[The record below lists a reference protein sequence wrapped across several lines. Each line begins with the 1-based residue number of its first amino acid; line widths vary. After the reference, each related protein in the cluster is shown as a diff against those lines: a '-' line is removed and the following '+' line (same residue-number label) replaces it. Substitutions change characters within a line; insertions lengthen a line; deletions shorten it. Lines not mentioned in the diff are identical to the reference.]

1 MRRGFHL
8 SQLLAEPDA
17 TVEAVERELRSL
29 ERLVAENERLL
40 TARNWD
46 GFEDN
51 FRDQRRVTHA
61 LQNAM
66 EEAGV
71 DREGPYGQKVMK
83 RLRYIYAVRQN
94 QMERLKSYQGAIKE
108 RLNLLS
114 RWKQAAAGWV
124 KRRRDAGASGSF
136 SDLR

>member
-1 MRRGFHL
+1 M
-8 SQLLAEPDA
+8 E
-17 TVEAVERELRSL
+17 TVERELRSL

-46 GFEDN
+46 AFENN
-51 FRDQRRVTHA
+51 FADQRRVTHA

-66 EEAGV
+66 EEASV
-71 DREGPYGQKVMK
+71 DRQGPYGQTVMK

-94 QMERLKSYQGAIKE
+94 QMERLKAYQGAIKE

-114 RWKQAAAGWV
+114 RWKQAAAGWM
-124 KRRRDAGASGSF
+124 KKQRNAGSSGSF
-136 SDLR
+136 NDLR